1 MSYLQKT
8 WPLIFSIITHVL
20 VIGCVLSTYSPP
32 EFNNAQTE
40 SLTVRLDNIVPKKI
54 PLDVITPINKITRVP
69 SVPKVAPIVESVS
82 KITKAVDTEIV
93 EQQSATKIVEEST
106 IIKEEFSPPRLDAD
120 YLHNP
125 TPEYPLMSRRRGE
138 QGRVLL
144 SVTISST
151 GDAELVTISKSS
163 GYAML
168 DQSALKAVKTWRFVP
183 ARLNNE
189 PIFAEVIVPVRFTLG
204 S

>member
-40 SLTVRLDNIVPKKI
+40 SLTVRLDNIVHKKS
-54 PLDVITPINKITRVP
+54 LDVITPINKITRVP
-69 SVPKVAPIVESVS
+69 SVTKVAPIVESVS

-93 EQQSATKIVEEST
+93 EQQSTTKIVEEST